1 MTFERPNIAAM
12 QGYTPG
18 EQPAGDKAIKLNTN
32 ENPYPPAPA
41 VADALAAVH
50 SEELRRYPP
59 PTASEFRQTAAELH
73 AVEPDNILPT
83 NGGDELL
90 RLVLTTFVDPD
101 ETVVVAEP
109 SYSLYPVLTAIQGCQ
124 LKQVPLEQGWNL
136 PGNFSEQLQGA
147 KLCILVNPHAPSGHL
162 MAVEVLREVANSFG
176 GILLIDE
183 AYVDFID
190 PDKGYDSLPLVR
202 ELDNV
207 IILRTLSKGYSLA
220 GLRFGYG
227 IGSPKLI
234 APMLSKTRDSY
245 NTDLLSQRLA
255 TAALKSVDH
264 ARQGWDRV
272 RASRKKLAAELAQLG
287 MPCEPSQSNFLLCQV
302 PHKPGAKALYQALK
316 DKGILVR
323 WFDLEGLRERLRI
336 SIGSE
341 EENSALIDALREI
354 LGSTS

>member
-41 VADALAAVH
+41 VAEALAAAR
-50 SEELRRYPP
+50 SEDLRRYPP
-59 PTASEFRQTAAELH
+59 PTASEFRQAAATLHELS
-73 AVEPDNILPT
+73 VDNILPT

-90 RLVLTTFVDPD
+90 RLVLTTFVDPH

-124 LKQVPLEQGWNL
+124 LKRVPLQEGWNL
-136 PGNFSEQLQGA
+136 PANFSQQIQGA

-162 MAVEVLREVANSFG
+162 MDAEVLRKVARSFD

-227 IGSPKLI
+227 IGSPNLI
-234 APMLSKTRDSY
+234 APMLTKTRDSY

-255 TAALKSVDH
+255 TAALQSVDH
-264 ARQGWDRV
+264 ARLGWDRV
-272 RASRKKLAAELAQLG
+272 RASRKKLTAELEQLG
-287 MPCEPSQSNFLLCQV
+287 LPCEPSQSNFVLCQV
-302 PHKPGAKALYQALK
+302 PHNPGARDVYQALK
-316 DKGILVR
+316 ERGILVR
-323 WFDLEGLRERLRI
+323 WFDLDGLRDRLRI

-341 EENSALIDALREI
+341 EENSALIDAIREI
-354 LGSTS
+354 LSSTS